1 MRIIRCE
8 YDGRVY
14 YGRLDGD
21 NVILSYDIPTIRVSG
36 GKKEVFWNT
45 EEQTVPLS
53 HVRLEAPCMPKKAVC
68 VGLNYRDH
76 ADEFRQTIP
85 SSPVLFIK
93 PSTSLLSP
101 GKAIQ
106 YPSMSKR
113 VDYEAEL
120 VVVIGK
126 LAKNIAENEALDYVL
141 GYTCGNDVTARDLQ
155 PQNGQWTVA
164 KSFDTFMPL
173 GPWIETD
180 LDPSN
185 LHIRSLL
192 NGEVRQSSSTA
203 NLIFNVPSLIAYIS
217 QIMTLEPGD
226 VIMTGTPSGVGPMK
240 KGDHI
245 VVEIEG
251 IGKLENTI
259 E

>member
-8 YDGRVY
+8 YN
-14 YGRLDGD
+14 GRLFYGKFDGD
-21 NVILSYDIPTIRVSG
+21 NVVLSRDIPKIRIYRG
-36 GKKEVFWNT
+36 RKEVFWET
-45 EEQTVPLS
+45 EEKSVPFS
-53 HVRLEAPCMPKKAVC
+53 QVRLESPCMPKKAVC

-85 SSPVLFIK
+85 STPVLFIK
-93 PSTSLLSP
+93 PSTSILGP

-126 LAKNIAENEALDYVL
+126 LAKNVTENEALDYVL

-180 LDPSN
+180 IDPGN
-185 LHIRSLL
+185 LHIMALL
-192 NGEVRQSSSTA
+192 NDEIRQSSSTA
-203 NLIFNVPSLIAYIS
+203 NLIFNVPFLIAYIS

-251 IGKLENTI
+251 IGRLENTI

>member
-8 YDGRVY
+8 YN
-14 YGRLDGD
+14 GRLFYGKFDGD
-21 NVILSYDIPTIRVSG
+21 NVVLSRDIPKIRIYRG
-36 GKKEVFWNT
+36 RKEVFWET
-45 EEQTVPLS
+45 EEKSVPFS
-53 HVRLEAPCMPKKAVC
+53 QVRLESPCMPKKAVC

-85 SSPVLFIK
+85 STPVLFIK
-93 PSTSLLSP
+93 PSTSILGP

-126 LAKNIAENEALDYVL
+126 LAKNVTENEALDYVL

-155 PQNGQWTVA
+155 PSEGQWTVA

-180 LDPSN
+180 IDPSN
-185 LHIRSLL
+185 LRIKALL
-192 NGEVRQSSSTA
+192 NDEVRQSSSTA
-203 NLIFNVPSLIAYIS
+203 NLIFNVPYLIAYIS

-251 IGKLENTI
+251 IGHLENI
-259 E
+259 IG